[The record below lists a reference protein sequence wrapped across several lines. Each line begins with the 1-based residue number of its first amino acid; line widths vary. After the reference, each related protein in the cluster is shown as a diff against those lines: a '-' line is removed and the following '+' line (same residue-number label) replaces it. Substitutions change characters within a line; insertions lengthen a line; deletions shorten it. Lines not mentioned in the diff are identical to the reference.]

1 MERYGGN
8 VMKKLR
14 RSLALLLIAAILVNS
29 TDFSLLTVN
38 AEEQTATEGEAPS
51 GNNESSEE
59 QDAEAQSSE
68 TGNTEA
74 EGEDAAPPED
84 GSGDAAGPAEGQD
97 GSDGTVSQPGTGETG
112 DPAGQPGTG
121 ETDGS
126 AGQPA
131 DDGSEGTENSGSDGA
146 ENPPVSDEDQG
157 TNGEPGSGENP
168 DTPSDDGESEDAQDG
183 TSDADTPS
191 GEEQVPAV
199 PGAEQPVDP
208 DQVLPPANLAPSL
221 PGETDEETVPTIIG
235 VDFTDEDK
243 TAYVLNQTVPI
254 GAALDAVLLPETVIG
269 IVDAADGADGEEAAD
284 ETVELTVSEW
294 VITGPEGVTEF
305 DTSASEEDENVPKQ
319 GFYEF
324 APVLADLPEGYE
336 WSETVPGGYD
346 TWDEYLE
353 NWMKISV
360 TVGTENALNREEPEI
375 AAEGGEYTVSIAQ
388 IRRMSASDYL
398 TVSDIGSENAG
409 KYFAYYDVD
418 THELELLVE
427 DSTYIFTD
435 TDSMNLNIVFGESVE
450 KASLTF
456 NNVSL
461 GDMPDKPL
469 LDFTGVT
476 SANISFAGSDTV
488 FSNNNGTTAI
498 HIPAGTTVSASG
510 DVSITG
516 YGTDGVIDNEGTL
529 NIGGGNIAISG
540 GDKGGLINNGNT
552 GVLNIQNDSKF
563 TLAADRNVAA
573 VINGSMNV
581 GIGAVF
587 SATGNYSG
595 DFLQNVDA
603 DGVLIGY
610 FSTFASNKTLTLS
623 GAQTREIE
631 LGNNITVFATNLEPG
646 SYRISSTSGGRSSK
660 FIGKLGGEGED
671 TADFLVSGT
680 GITIYKDI
688 HEIFTPVFW
697 QAHAENVTFDSAV
710 LVTEVDTA
718 RYNGST
724 PNYGDQV
731 HKSYGFR
738 LTKVIGPDGQEISSD
753 QWSSAFSEGYEA
765 DNVWDQATEYAPNT
779 EDHEPGEKYT
789 ISISGLK
796 QGYTY
801 YFIPRIVTSAGVEEP
816 VAAYGEASDQGLEAN
831 DPVTNEQ
838 THIIEVKPFYLNM
851 PDTINFIYGEIAGN
865 VNDAN
870 VISSQHPSL
879 TMSKDSAGI
888 TAGTLIPADQQELG
902 IRGTFYVYRADQAV
916 TDAATLSSTD
926 WNAIW
931 DAGTYG
937 PSSQVRKAWI
947 TFLPDDLTRFG
958 LVSQEVT
965 VNVAKRPVT
974 VSSLGN
980 TEKVYDGN
988 NEINVVSIQAAP
1000 APVGN
1005 EEIKDCTSIQ
1015 NTFNSDGTV
1024 LSVSGGALTGYFAD
1038 ANAGDSKTITIR
1050 DLILTGDR
1058 SANYVIQAD
1067 AETSDEI
1074 TVEGGKITRRLITV
1088 KPKDVSIKT
1097 GQKEPDWELE
1107 LTDNT
1112 TLAETDNLADVM
1124 GTVVYTLNPAFPS
1137 FDESQQYQ
1145 PTSGY
1150 TISYTTSDSSS
1161 NYEITNKTGVLTIEQ
1176 DPAEGL
1182 YVVSPKADAST
1193 EDWNNTDVTIKAD
1206 PTEVNIYDQIRIGIQ
1221 DVDGNIDW
1229 DERGWQDSYMI
1240 SETTSGIIIQLKDSE
1255 TGAFTSWTTTAENL
1269 KIDKTAPWIEKVEYT
1284 DYEGSFIED
1293 AINFLTFGNYYK
1305 GKVTFTV
1312 TVKDNENGSGPQN
1325 LYYKTLDSEEYKT
1338 VSINKD
1344 NGTAAFSI
1352 DVAGIYEISLEIDDV
1367 AGNETSA
1374 VLKNEEEDLE
1384 SNKWIIDTD
1393 VPQITNVTVQAKD
1406 GSEQKVGKDGN
1417 EWYWDDVSVTVSIS
1431 DNEGLDILKRQKD
1444 AGEAEDVWDAK
1455 TGSPSKPVKNYLYT
1469 EAVTGNTEGTVY
1481 RYNVSDLAG
1490 NWADDESITENWK
1503 STDTI
1508 RIDKN
1513 DPVIGEI
1520 TMNPSGWVGAEG
1532 SVSLEFTVSD
1542 KGGGVHSVTY
1552 ARTVDALSQQI
1563 ADPDEKTIAAENI
1576 LDGKVNISGLTAAG
1590 TYTITVYDNAG
1601 RSVSQNVVLD
1611 RLDKGLPIISNVE
1624 GATEESWSSSAVTL
1638 TVTASDAPDAED
1650 SKASGLAAMAYSL
1663 DGSSWSKM
1671 EAWGNA
1677 GTHAITIRENGKHT
1691 VYIRVTDAAGN
1702 VSESGPYTVWIDT
1715 KKPDLTVS
1723 AKSGGTVYTPGTPT
1737 KNEVTFTL
1745 SAGGNISGLTYYVK
1759 VPGLT
1764 GEEWIPVEEFVEDH
1778 EGYSWDSNTNTLTVG
1793 ADIAE
1798 GSSFIVNDSFSFRA
1812 VSGSGLSDDEPFGN
1826 VQVTMTKLAAPV
1838 VELDPEGSGVSGWY
1852 NSNTGRLTVKV
1863 HAVEAEAGQAE
1874 VTTKY
1879 KYWRVGDAEPDDS
1892 TGTSLTGDIAEI
1904 IFDEDDSGE
1913 YTFKAWAEDTVDSES
1928 TDKTV
1933 TFMVDLNAPEIVS
1946 VTYKE
1951 VNNTG
1956 IAAALNKLTFGIFFN
1971 KGVQVTVVTEDGTN
1985 ESGID
1990 SLSYQIGGGGKKSA
2004 DKNGNQFTFTLDI
2017 DTEGI
2022 VSLELK
2028 DKAGNTASQNLGTDL
2043 GEEVGEEPVW
2053 LLENT
2058 PPEVGVLSGNGEA
2071 LTGNNAD
2078 SKWYISDVIVTAR
2091 VSDTGSGLK
2100 QIEYMLD
2107 GDASGTITGET
2118 DGEFSEE
2125 KTAEYAFSET
2135 MTQEGIHTVW
2145 VMATDNA
2152 GNKSEKKQAVVKID
2166 RTAPTIGT
2174 VTFDQTDWN
2183 TADGDWTND
2192 DYTARFTV
2200 QDLKGENAP
2209 EGTMTSDVAEV
2220 TWQREGD
2227 AAHTIS
2233 SDGNGNYEFTVEK
2246 NGSYTITAK
2255 DAAGNEEKY
2264 TFTVSNV
2271 DKLKPEL
2278 IGDSLN
2284 GGLYI
2289 TNPDP
2294 EEEQPYP
2301 DDVSVRVDVK
2311 DADETAEYGESGIDY
2326 ILYDWVASGSSENL
2340 DYREQ
2345 KWDDNNPDSHVVVMN
2360 ETGTFDLYVQVYDK
2374 AGNMLQLE
2382 KKGIRINNGKP
2393 ALEIT
2398 VTDAAGQSYE
2408 DGTWSNSEYIDYHL
2422 GLANNA
2428 EYKDVLLW
2436 AKLDTDES
2444 SDDREDLDSYFSI
2457 EEFAN
2462 KIGAQWIEATH
2473 ILRIHKEETISIRF
2487 AVTNSERG
2495 NLNPEPILTT
2505 KLDRTKPVNTD
2516 NQVLGDN
2523 SRNPMWYTGGQNN
2536 DKYPSI
2542 ELGKLTENDDPNKA
2556 PVSFRYKVWN
2566 VTAGETAE
2574 TAKTIT
2580 LTGSAETVTKLSNV
2594 IISDGKWGMEYWIQD
2609 EAGNESK
2616 HTTVSTAAGNEIWVD
2631 TTDASAVKIEV
2642 SSDQGILDTIF
2653 GIFAKDTVTV
2663 TVMASDAL
2671 SGLGTLKYEID
2682 TDAPATPKTGKVAF
2696 SNGAASFKI
2705 LADEANALYEKGI
2718 RIAVVD
2724 VAGNETDM
2732 EPVTYGTDDNKGKWT
2747 VESMPPELTLEV
2759 AASAPTGKDG
2769 WYNTPVTFTA
2779 TAKDKGGVGKIE
2791 LTRDGETDPAAAW
2804 QEAYKE
2810 GETKSEEV
2818 IITWNTANE
2827 PDSSVSGIQGI
2838 LTVLA
2843 SASDI
2848 AGNTVTGTE
2857 ADNTRITVR
2866 IDTEAPVIGDARMIS
2881 DNVQWT
2887 NQNRIYQFTLTDTT
2901 SGINEG
2907 EIRITGP
2914 SGTNPVA
2921 EKVDGQENTWQFEA
2935 EANGSYSIRVED
2947 MAGNTTEIEEFVTAK
2962 GIDKE
2967 KPENATVKIV
2977 PEAKEDDEW
2986 YNGEGTWV
2994 QVQITPP
3001 EPDGGSPITT
3011 WYQLTD
3017 ISSSDEVSQDP
3028 VEVITGDL
3036 ETQLINIPDG
3046 QWRVTVY
3053 TTDEAGNRCETDYTK
3068 ELKVDNTDPV
3078 IDTGSLRFTD
3088 SKGGLL
3094 EDLIHW
3100 LGFGNFYKDA
3110 VTVTMPISD
3119 AESGVKTLYW
3129 QIPGQAEQSKD
3140 VQGETEASITL
3151 KTELSYAEN
3160 GSVQVWLEDVA
3171 GNVSDKYELKKDADG
3186 SGKWILEGEAPTV
3199 TVEITGSP
3207 TQGEDGWYKTDVT
3220 LAGTARDS
3228 KSGLYEVKWID
3239 SVKETEDSE
3248 EETEETPVAKYSED
3262 DLVPNFNPVNSNI
3275 ILQDGIH
3282 SITLYAMDNATN
3294 VTSSA
3299 SETYKIDT
3307 KAPEVTVDGFQGDT
3321 PVNDEQNITI
3331 EVSDAT
3337 SGVKEGSLTIS
3348 YEKDG
3353 ETVNLV
3359 RGTDFTISEQLRKA
3373 EFKAKEDAVYTI
3385 SLSDNAGNVWTDK
3398 FRNHLVEYVQGNEI
3412 VTVNNVKAVN
3422 GERSSPWYN
3431 DVPEVVIKTP
3441 EEADIDVTTY
3451 YYLVR
3456 PTEMILGSDGNWTL
3470 DILGSRPMITYAQ
3483 DSQEVTFDSSLTPD
3497 RIKHF
3502 STTNAAQAS
3511 KTIETSEFK
3520 VNGAKQDGVWLLY
3533 IQTLDEAGNVS
3544 ENVSK
3549 YYIKIDR
3556 GDPVIGEPSV
3566 ENEDKWAS
3574 AKKVTFT
3581 ASDSWANN
3589 APENDSR
3596 HVSGISG
3603 TGHVTVT
3610 SPSGVKKEFDVVDNT
3625 FEYTAEE
3632 NGEYTIVVYDNIN
3645 AMEKDGNTPQEANEK
3660 ERKFTV
3666 SKIDKQAPVN
3676 AEVSTDPAAPN
3687 GNIVEGEESQHWYIG
3702 SWPTIVITAPE
3713 QPAGNAEG
3721 ESKITTHYEIIC
3733 NETAVTEGTG
3743 TIVPGTE
3750 KFEYAVN
3757 ADGKW
3762 EVTVYTED
3770 EAGNKCESETYI
3782 YYADKDAPVIDGEKI
3797 VITPVNEGNLA
3808 DIMNKLTFGIFFK
3821 EAVKIT
3827 VPVTEG
3833 VNESGIAGLEYQ
3845 LNGDEWKQASANS
3858 DGTYSF
3864 QINPEFKGTIR
3875 LKATDKAGN
3884 ESVEKT
3890 LTNDIVDGEADESTW
3905 VVDSAEPTISIST
3918 EDNPTEYGWY
3928 KETVQIQVNVDGGTS
3943 GVGEVTW
3950 TMKRNSEG
3958 AESQTNIYEANTTDG
3973 IKQRIEETVDV
3984 PQANNLEDGVY
3995 TVIFDAKDNALNEAD
4010 SVQEIYKIDR
4020 EEPVQ
4025 VADSLNVPEG
4035 WMQSKTVAFRL
4046 ADETSGI
4053 QKNSVTVILKGED
4066 GAQGENIQAA
4076 VSADQNDVI
4085 QSESDGLSEL
4095 AREYACSFT
4104 ALKNGTYLVSALD
4117 AAGNEYTAEI
4127 KVNQIDAVSPKAPV
4141 IRVAKNSTE
4150 DNNIQAWY
4158 NTEYPAVT
4166 GVKND
4171 TEDTDNN
4178 IAPVKTMYKM
4188 WNTDTEQEPD
4198 TAFELIAS
4206 GNDNEEATVDP
4217 PVAAEG
4223 RWKVVMWNV
4232 DAAGNKSAE
4241 TSAEFGV
4248 DTVKPTFRD
4257 ETEYPAGFLTEY
4269 DVKFILDDPQ
4279 KDGSENGGPSGV
4291 NLDSVQIK
4299 FQPVEGSEEIL
4310 SSTDYSYDEASGIYT
4325 IRAAQNGVY
4334 TVTAEDI
4341 AGNELGEQKITVD
4354 KISTE
4359 VPYNVNLEILG
4370 TKGSI
4375 DGQETGWYLYQAD
4388 IDGVLVRFTT
4398 NDPTNV
4404 GPTVHVDVRYKIWEE
4419 GTAEPDDKD
4428 AVSVTTLG
4436 PNQTV
4441 VLPVK
4446 DGGVWNIEYWTVSES
4461 GVECDARENIVVRY
4475 DPKAAVIE
4483 EEGIEYRTVNDT
4495 PAAKLINWLT
4505 FGTFF
4510 NEAVKVQ
4517 IPVSDEFSGA
4527 NRLSYRIPKSDGT
4540 YDEGNVR
4547 VKESGGRYYAE
4558 FTIPVE
4564 TKGQIRLILA
4574 DTAGNTT
4581 ELTMKS
4587 LATGEPT
4594 DWVIETSLPT
4604 AQSLKPS
4611 LNATG
4616 VAVMGEDALTE
4627 IELFFSERVVWKE
4640 GGQLTI
4646 STGEKT
4652 YTATMHEDEIPLI
4665 PDEGAAC
4672 TTSVPIERFVDEN
4685 GEPLKLEL
4693 NEIYTLVVK
4702 AGAFMDYATNENV
4715 EALLSAFQTG
4725 QELDPGE
4732 ETPLSDLGLE
4742 LSEGVTMFPAFDPET
4757 TGYTLIIGEEAMDGN
4772 HLAQDMVF
4780 SPILKGDAN
4789 IEEAVLTDMMG
4800 RELASYEIGADGS
4813 FTVPKEAI
4821 EEHKNY
4827 FIRMTASRYGIETV
4841 YNFLVS
4847 TSAYNEVITL
4857 ATSDMPAIEVDGL
4870 RNTVDV
4876 AEETV
4881 EGNKVVVQFV
4891 ASIPREET
4899 TAQQL
4904 DPIRAIAGD
4913 EKGYYSLDLAIN
4925 KFRSDGVSEELHELD
4940 MPVRITVELP
4950 DELLGKD
4957 TYEVYRNHEGAVD
4970 RLDCTLSADGKRLS
4984 FESDRFS
4991 FYTIAYTPYT
5001 PESTGDNGGSG
5012 GGTTTET
5019 VYVQV
5024 PGGTVT
5030 ETVYITSGGGRP
5042 GSGTVTTVPVTDGSA
5057 DTEEIPASSPR
5068 TDEEPDQTAETEEEE
5083 TKVTSQEDVL
5093 AGIPQGLALA
5103 DLACMVASMMLAEY
5117 SYCKQKKLRKIL
5129 GTIFAAALIILFF
5142 LTQPLEGLIAW
5153 TDRWTIFFVITAAV
5167 HAIVTVIP
5175 QRKDKDRDGEDGQDG
5190 AKPAE
5195 G

>member
-131 DDGSEGTENSGSDGA
+131 DDGSEGTENSGSAGA

-168 DTPSDDGESEDAQDG
+168 GTPSDDGESEDTQDG
-183 TSDADTPS
+183 TPDTPS

-199 PGAEQPVDP
+199 PGAEQPADP
-208 DQVLPPANLAPSL
+208 DQVLPPANLAPPL

-243 TAYVLNQTVPI
+243 AAYVLNQTVPI
-254 GAALDAVLLPETVIG
+254 GAALDAVLLPDTVMG

-294 VITGPEGVTEF
+294 VITGPEGATEF
-305 DTSASEEDENVPKQ
+305 DTSASEEDENLPKQ

-336 WSETVPGGYD
+336 WSETVPDGYD
-346 TWDEYLE
+346 TWEEYLE

-360 TVGTENALNREEPEI
+360 TVGAENALNKADPEI

-603 DGVLIGY
+603 DGILIGY

-631 LGNNITVFATNLEPG
+631 LGNFITVFATNLEPG

-680 GITIYKDI
+680 EITIYKDI

-753 QWSSAFSEGYEA
+753 QWASAFSKGYET
-765 DNVWDQATEYAPNT
+765 DNVWDQATEYDPNT
-779 EDHEPGEKYT
+779 VTHNPGEKYT
-789 ISISGLK
+789 IAISGLK
-796 QGYTY
+796 QGYIY

-851 PDTINFIYGEIAGN
+851 PDTINFTYGEIAGN
-865 VNDAN
+865 VNDAST
-870 VISSQHPSL
+870 ILSQHPSL

-888 TAGTLIPADQQELG
+888 EAGALIPADQQALG
-902 IRGTFYVYRADQAV
+902 ISGTFYVYRADQAV

-926 WNAIW
+926 WDDVW

-947 TFLPDDLTRFG
+947 TFRPDDLTRFG

-980 TEKVYDGN
+980 TKKVYDGN

-1005 EEIKDCTSIQ
+1005 EAIKDCAFIQ
-1015 NTFNSDGTV
+1015 NTFISDTTG
-1024 LSVSGGALTGYFAD
+1024 LSVSGDALTGYFAD
-1038 ANAGDSKTITIR
+1038 ANAGESKTITLR

-1074 TVEGGKITRRLITV
+1074 TVEGGKITRRPITV

-1097 GQKEPDWELE
+1097 GQNEPAWELE
-1107 LTDNT
+1107 LVAGT
-1112 TLAETDNLADVM
+1112 TLAATDNLASVM
-1124 GTVVYTLNPAFPS
+1124 GAVQYSLEPEFPAF
-1137 FDESQQYQ
+1137 DADQQYEK
-1145 PTSGY
+1145 TRSY
-1150 TISYTTSDSSS
+1150 EISYTAQNSSL
-1161 NYEITNKTGVLTIEQ
+1161 NYEITDKTGVLTIEQ

-1182 YVVSPKADAST
+1182 YVVSPKANEST
-1193 EDWNNTDVTIKAD
+1193 KNWNNLDVTIKTD
-1206 PTEVNIYDQIRIGIQ
+1206 PTGGNIYDQVRIGIQ

-1229 DERGWQDSYMI
+1229 DERGWQDSYTI

-1269 KIDKTAPWIEKVEYT
+1269 KIDKTAPQIGEVTYK
-1284 DYEGSFIED
+1284 DYDGNVIED

-1305 GKVTFTV
+1305 DKVTFTV
-1312 TVKDNENGSGPQN
+1312 TIRDNEDGSGPRN
-1325 LYYKTLDSEEYKT
+1325 LYYRTSSSGASTT
-1338 VSINKD
+1338 VPIKED
-1344 NGTAAFSI
+1344 GTAEFSI
-1352 DVAGIYEISLEIDDV
+1352 DAGTYEISLKIDDV

-1374 VLKNEEEDLE
+1374 VLRNKKGNLE
-1384 SNKWIIDTD
+1384 SNKWIIDTS
-1393 VPQITNVTVQAKD
+1393 VPQITGVTVRAQD
-1406 GSEQKVGKDGN
+1406 GSEQKDGKDGN
-1417 EWYWDDVSVTVSIS
+1417 KWYWDDVDVTVSIS
-1431 DNEGLDILKRQKD
+1431 DDEGLDILKRQKD
-1444 AGEAEDVWDAK
+1444 VGNAEDVWDAK
-1455 TGSPSKPVKNYLYT
+1455 TESPSEPVTSRLYT
-1469 EAVTGNTEGTVY
+1469 ETVAGNTDGTVY

-1490 NWADDESITENWK
+1490 NWTYDENATENWK
-1503 STDTI
+1503 STGTI

-1513 DPVIGEI
+1513 DPEI
-1520 TMNPSGWVGAEG
+1520 SAITVNPSGWVDAEG

-1542 KGGGVHSVTY
+1542 TGSGVHSVTY
-1552 ARTVDALSQQI
+1552 SRTVDALGSKI
-1563 ADPDEKTIAAENI
+1563 TDPNEETITADNI
-1576 LDGKVNISGLTAAG
+1576 QDGEVNISGLTAAG

-1601 RSVSQNVVLD
+1601 RSVSQDVALD
-1611 RLDKGLPIISNVE
+1611 RLDKGLPIISKVE
-1624 GATEESWSSSAVTL
+1624 DATGEKWSSSAVTL
-1638 TVTASDAPDAED
+1638 TVTASDAPDAEN
-1650 SKASGLAAMAYSL
+1650 SKASGLAAIEYSL
-1663 DGSSWSKM
+1663 DGSSWSKP
-1671 EAWGNA
+1671 EAWGSA
-1677 GTHAITIRENGKHT
+1677 GTHAITISENGKHT
-1691 VYIRVTDAAGN
+1691 VYIRVTDVAGN
-1702 VSESGPYTVWIDT
+1702 ISELSGPYNVWIDT
-1715 KKPDLTVS
+1715 EQPELTVS
-1723 AKSGGTVYTPGTPT
+1723 AESGGTEYTPGTPT

-1745 SAGGNISGLTYYVK
+1745 SAGENISGLTYYVK

-1764 GEEWIPVEEFVEDH
+1764 EDEWISVEDFVKKR
-1778 EGYSWDSNTNTLTVG
+1778 EGYTWDPDTNTLTVG
-1793 ADIAE
+1793 AGIAE
-1798 GSSFIVNDSFSFRA
+1798 GSSFIVNDSFSFQA
-1812 VSGSGLSDDEPFGN
+1812 ASGSGLLDDKEFGN

-1838 VELDPEGSGVSGWY
+1838 VELDPEDSGVSGWY
-1852 NSNTGRLTVKV
+1852 NSNTGGLTVKV
-1863 HAVEAEAGQAE
+1863 HAVGAETGQAE

-1879 KYWRVGDAEPDDS
+1879 KYWRAEETEPDDS

-1928 TDKTV
+1928 TPTTV
-1933 TFMVDLNAPEIVS
+1933 VFKVDLNAPKITR

-1951 VNNTG
+1951 VNNTD

-1971 KGVQVTVVTEDGTN
+1971 KGVQVTVITEDGTN

-1990 SLSYQIGGGGKKSA
+1990 SLSYQIGSGEKKSA
-2004 DKNGNQFTFTLDI
+2004 AKNGNQFTFALDI
-2017 DTEGI
+2017 GTEGI

-2028 DKAGNTASQNLGTDL
+2028 DEAGNTATQNLGTDL

-2053 LLENT
+2053 LLENKL
-2058 PPEVGVLSGNGEA
+2058 PEVGALSGNSEVLSEDPA
-2071 LTGNNAD
+2071 V
-2078 SKWYISDVIVTAR
+2078 SKWYTGDVTVTTQ
-2091 VSDTGSGLK
+2091 VSDADSGLQK
-2100 QIEYMLD
+2100 IAYMLD
-2107 GDASGTITGET
+2107 EDASGMITGGT

-2125 KTAEYAFSET
+2125 KTAEYSFSET

-2152 GNKSEKKQAVVKID
+2152 GNESEKKQAVVKID

-2183 TADGDWTND
+2183 TADGNWTND
-2192 DYTARFTV
+2192 NYTAHFTV

-2209 EGTMTSDVAEV
+2209 EGTVTSGVAEV

-2227 AAHTIS
+2227 VPQTIQT
-2233 SDGNGNYEFTVEK
+2233 DVNGNYEFTVEK

-2255 DAAGNEEKY
+2255 DAAGNEETY
-2264 TFTVSNV
+2264 TFAVNNV
-2271 DKLKPEL
+2271 DKLKPVL
-2278 IGDSLN
+2278 TGNSSND
-2284 GGLYI
+2284 GLFI

-2294 EEEQPYP
+2294 EEDQPYP

-2311 DADETAEYGESGIDY
+2311 DADETEENGKSGIDY

-2345 KWDDNNPDSHVVVMN
+2345 KWDDNDPNSHVVVMN

-2374 AGNMLQLE
+2374 AGNMRQLE
-2382 KKGIRINNGKP
+2382 KKGIQINNGKP
-2393 ALEIT
+2393 VLDIT
-2398 VTDAAGQSYE
+2398 VIDAASQPYK

-2428 EYKDVLLW
+2428 EYNDVLLW
-2436 AKLDTDES
+2436 AKVDTSE
-2444 SDDREDLDSYFSI
+2444 SDDDRNLSTYFSI
-2457 EEFAN
+2457 EIFAD
-2462 KIGAQWIEATH
+2462 KIGAKWIEGTH
-2473 ILRIHKEETISIRF
+2473 TLRIHKEGAISIRF
-2487 AVTNSERG
+2487 AVTNSANV
-2495 NLNPEPILTT
+2495 NLNQKPILTT
-2505 KLDRTKPVNTD
+2505 KLDRTKPENTD
-2516 NQVLGDN
+2516 NQVLGVN
-2523 SRNPMWYTGGQNN
+2523 SGNERWYTGGRNN

-2542 ELGKLTENDDPNKA
+2542 ELGKLKETADPNKA

-2566 VTAGETAE
+2566 TIDGENAE

-2580 LTGSAETVTKLSNV
+2580 STGSAEMVTNLSNV
-2594 IISDGKWGMEYWIQD
+2594 ITSDGKWGMEYWIQD
-2609 EAGNESK
+2609 EAGNESE
-2616 HTTVSTAAGNEIWVD
+2616 HTTVSTAAGEEIWVD
-2631 TTDASAVKIEV
+2631 TTDASTVKIVV
-2642 SSDQGILDTIF
+2642 SPDQGILDTIF

-2663 TVMASDAL
+2663 TVTASDAL

-2682 TDAPATPKTGKVAF
+2682 TDTPATPKTGTAAF

-2705 LADEANALYEKGI
+2705 FADEADALYEKGI
-2718 RIAVVD
+2718 RIAVAD

-2732 EPVTYGTDDNKGKWT
+2732 KPVTYGTRDNKGKWT

-2759 AASAPTGKDG
+2759 ADPIPTGEYG

-2779 TAKDKGGVGKIE
+2779 TAEDEGGVGKIE
-2791 LTRDGETDPAAAW
+2791 LKRDGETGPAAVW
-2804 QEAYKE
+2804 EETYEE
-2810 GETKSEEV
+2810 GRTKSKEV
-2818 IITWNTANE
+2818 TITWNTANE
-2827 PDSSVSGIQGI
+2827 SDSSVSDIQGI
-2838 LTVLA
+2838 LTVTA

-2857 ADNTRITVR
+2857 VDNTRMTVR
-2866 IDTEAPVIGDARMIS
+2866 IDTEAPVISAARMIS
-2881 DNVQWT
+2881 GDVKWT
-2887 NQNRIYQFTLTDTT
+2887 NQNRIYQFTLTDTI

-2907 EIRITGP
+2907 EIQITGP
-2914 SGTNPVA
+2914 SGTSPAA
-2921 EKVDGQENTWQFEA
+2921 EKVDGQENIWRFEA
-2935 EANGSYSIRVED
+2935 EANGAYSIRVKD
-2947 MAGNTTEIEEFVTAK
+2947 MAGNTTEIKEFVTAE

-2967 KPENATVKIV
+2967 KPENATVEIK
-2977 PEAKEDDEW
+2977 PEEKEDGEW
-2986 YNGEGTWV
+2986 YNGNDGVGNWA

-3001 EPDGGSPITT
+3001 VQVDGSPITT

-3017 ISSSDEVSQDP
+3017 ISSPDGASQDP
-3028 VEVITGDL
+3028 VKVITGDL
-3036 ETQLINIPDG
+3036 KTQLIDIPDG

-3078 IDTGSLRFTD
+3078 IDTEKLKFTD

-3119 AESGVKTLYW
+3119 AGSGVKTLYW
-3129 QIPGQAEQSKD
+3129 QIGQEEKSKD
-3140 VQGETEASITL
+3140 VQGKTKVSITL
-3151 KTELSYAEN
+3151 ETELSYAEN

-3171 GNVSDKYELKKDADG
+3171 GNVSGKYELKKDADG

-3199 TVEITGSP
+3199 TVSITGNPS
-3207 TQGEDGWYKTDVT
+3207 QGENLWYTDEVT
-3220 LAGTARDS
+3220 LAGTAQDS
-3228 KSGLYEVKWID
+3228 KSGLYEVKWVD
-3239 SVKETEDSE
+3239 TVKETEDSE
-3248 EETEETPVAKYSED
+3248 EETVETSVEKYSED
-3262 DLVPNFNPVNSNI
+3262 DPVPNLKPVNSNI

-3294 VTSSA
+3294 ETSPTPV
-3299 SETYKIDT
+3299 TYKIDT

-3321 PVNDEQNITI
+3321 PVNDEQDITI

-3337 SGVKEGSLTIS
+3337 SGVKEYSLTIS

-3353 ETVNLV
+3353 ETVYLE
-3359 RGTDFTISEQLRKA
+3359 RETDFTISEELKKA
-3373 EFKAKEDAVYTI
+3373 KFKAKEDAVYTI
-3385 SLSDNAGNVWTDK
+3385 SLSDNAGNVWTGT
-3398 FRNHLVEYVQGNEI
+3398 FRNHLVEDVQGDEI
-3412 VTVNNVKAVN
+3412 VTVNNVKAKN

-3456 PTEMILGSDGNWTL
+3456 PTEMIAASDGNQTL
-3470 DILGSRPMITYAQ
+3470 DILGSRPMITYDK
-3483 DSQEVTFDSSLTPD
+3483 DSGSVTFDSELQEERVRNFGT
-3497 RIKHF
+3497 I
-3502 STTNAAQAS
+3502 NASQAS
-3511 KTIETSEFK
+3511 QMVAEADFM
-3520 VNGAKQDGVWLLY
+3520 VNDQEQDGVWLLY

-3556 GDPVIGEPSV
+3556 GAPEIGEPSI
-3566 ENEDKWAS
+3566 EKKDKWAS

-3589 APENDSR
+3589 APNDSR

-3603 TGHVTVT
+3603 TGHVTVI
-3610 SPSGVKKEFDVVDNT
+3610 SPSGATKEFDVVDNK

-3632 NGEYTIVVYDNIN
+3632 NGDYIIVVYDNIN
-3645 AMEKDGNTPQEANEK
+3645 AMEKDGKTPQEANEK

-3666 SKIDKQAPVN
+3666 SKIDKQAPGN

-3687 GNIVEGEESQHWYIG
+3687 GNIVEGEESQCWYIE

-3713 QPAGNAEG
+3713 QPVDNAEG
-3721 ESKITTHYEIIC
+3721 ESKITTHYEITC
-3733 NETAVTEGTG
+3733 NGTAAADGTG

-3782 YYADKDAPVIDGEKI
+3782 YYADKDAPVIDVGNIK
-3797 VITPVNEGNLA
+3797 ITPVNEGSLA

-3845 LNGDEWKQASANS
+3845 LNGDEWKQASVNS

-3905 VVDSAEPTISIST
+3905 VVDSVEPTISIST
-3918 EDNPTEYGWY
+3918 EDTPTEYGWY

-3950 TMKRNSEG
+3950 TMERNSEG
-3958 AESQTNIYEANTTDG
+3958 AESQTNIYDANTTDG
-3973 IKQRIEETVDV
+3973 IKQRIEKTVDV
-3984 PQANNLEDGVY
+3984 PQADNLEDGVY
-3995 TVIFDAKDNALNEAD
+3995 TVIFNAKDNALNKAD

-4085 QSESDGLSEL
+4085 QSESYGLSEL
-4095 AREYACSFT
+4095 AREYACSFI

-4127 KVNQIDAVSPKAPV
+4127 KVNQIDAVSPEAPV

-4241 TSAEFGV
+4241 TTAEFGV
-4248 DTVKPTFRD
+4248 DTVKPTFTD
-4257 ETEYPAGFLTEY
+4257 KTDYPAGFLTEY
-4269 DVKFILDDPQ
+4269 DVKFTLEDPQ
-4279 KDGSENGGPSGV
+4279 KGGSENGGPSGV
-4291 NLDSVQIK
+4291 NRDSVQIRFK
-4299 FQPVEGSEEIL
+4299 PVEGSEEIL

-4325 IRAAQNGVY
+4325 IRATRNGVY
-4334 TVTAEDI
+4334 TITAEDI
-4341 AGNELGEQKITVD
+4341 AGNELGEQQITVD

-4359 VPYNVNLEILG
+4359 DPYNVNLEILG
-4370 TKGSI
+4370 TKGNI

-4419 GTAEPDDKD
+4419 GTAEPDDAD

-4436 PNQTV
+4436 PDQTV
-4441 VLPVK
+4441 ELPVK

-4461 GVECDARENIVVRY
+4461 GVECDARKNIVVRY

-4702 AGAFMDYATNENV
+4702 AGAFMDYATNENK

-4904 DPIRAIAGD
+4904 DPIRAVAGD

-5175 QRKDKDRDGEDGQDG
+5175 QRKDKDGDGEDGQDG
-5190 AKPAE
+5190 AKPVE

>member
-1 MERYGGN
+1 
-8 VMKKLR
+8 MKKLR

-157 TNGEPGSGENP
+157 TNGEQGSGENP

-221 PGETDEETVPTIIG
+221 PEETDEETVPTIIG

-243 TAYVLNQTVPI
+243 AAYVLNQTVPI

-284 ETVELTVSEW
+284 ETVELTVLEW

-305 DTSASEEDENVPKQ
+305 DTSASEEDENLPKQ

-360 TVGTENALNREEPEI
+360 TVGAENALNKADPEI
-375 AAEGGEYTVSIAQ
+375 AAAGGEYTVSISQ
-388 IRRMSASDYL
+388 ILRMETGYL
-398 TVSDIGSENAG
+398 TVPETDPENAG
-409 KYFAYYDVD
+409 KYFAYYNAEMEKL
-418 THELELLVE
+418 TLLV
-427 DSTYIFTD
+427 DNSTYVFTD
-435 TDSMNLNIVFGESVE
+435 TNTANLGIVFGEDVDNT
-450 KASLTF
+450 SLKF
-456 NNVSL
+456 NGVSL
-461 GDMPDKPL
+461 EDSRSSGEPL
-469 LDFTGVT
+469 LNFDGVQ
-476 SANISFAGSDTV
+476 
-488 FSNNNGTTAI
+488 
-498 HIPAGTTVSASG
+498 SASVSFDGSITTFTNINEASAIYIPKGTEVSVSG
-510 DVSITG
+510 DISVTG
-516 YGTDGVIDNEGTL
+516 YGKEGVICNEGTL
-529 NIGGGNIAISG
+529 NIVSGNISISG
-540 GDKGGLINNGNT
+540 GDDGGLINNRNSGI
-552 GVLNIQNDSKF
+552 LNIQNDSDL
-563 TLAADRNVAA
+563 TLLADRGVAA
-573 VINGSMNV
+573 I
-581 GIGAVF
+581 IGGTMSVNNNAVF
-587 SATGNYSG
+587 SATGNGSD
-595 DFLQNVDA
+595 DFLQNVNA
-603 DGVLIGY
+603 EKVIVGY
-610 FSTFASNKTLTLS
+610 FTRSVPNRTLTLS
-623 GAQTREIE
+623 GMETREIE
-631 LGNNITVFATNLEPG
+631 LGGTTTVFATNLEPG
-646 SYRISSTSGGRSSK
+646 SYRISSTSEGRSSK
-660 FIGKLGGEGED
+660 FIGKLDGAGDD
-671 TADFLVSGT
+671 TADFIVQET

-738 LTKVIGPDGQEISSD
+738 LTKVIGSDGQEISSD
-753 QWSSAFSEGYEA
+753 QWASAFSKGYET
-765 DNVWDQATEYAPNT
+765 DNVWDQATEYDPNT
-779 EDHEPGEKYT
+779 EEHNPEEKYT
-789 ISISGLK
+789 IAISGLK

-816 VAAYGEASDQGLEAN
+816 VAAYGEGSDQGLEAN

-851 PDTINFIYGEIAGN
+851 PDTINFTYGEIAGN

-879 TMSKDSAGI
+879 TMSKDSANI
-888 TAGTLIPADQQELG
+888 AAGTLIPADQQALG
-902 IRGTFYVYRADQAV
+902 ISGTFYVYRADQAV

-926 WNAIW
+926 WDDVW

-947 TFLPDDLTRFG
+947 TFRPDDLTRFG

-974 VSSLGN
+974 VFSLGK

-1005 EEIKDCTSIQ
+1005 EEIGGCTSIQ
-1015 NTFNSDGTV
+1015 NTFNSDGTG
-1024 LSVSGGALTGYFAD
+1024 LSVSGDVLTGYFED

-1050 DLILTGDR
+1050 DLILTGNR
-1058 SANYVIQAD
+1058 FANYVIQAD

-1074 TVEGGKITRRLITV
+1074 TVEGGKIARRPITV

-1097 GQKEPDWELE
+1097 GQKEPNWELE

-1112 TLAETDNLADVM
+1112 TLATTDNLADVM

-1145 PTSGY
+1145 PTSDY
-1150 TISYTTSDSSS
+1150 TISYTTSGSSS
-1161 NYEITNKTGVLTIEQ
+1161 NYEITDKRGVLTIKQ
-1176 DPAEGL
+1176 DLAEGL
-1182 YVVSPKADAST
+1182 YVVSPKAVAST

-1206 PTEVNIYDQIRIGIQ
+1206 PTESNIYDQVRIGILDADGSIVW
-1221 DVDGNIDW
+1221 DV
-1229 DERGWQDSYMI
+1229 RGWQNSYTI
-1240 SETTSGIIIQLKDSE
+1240 SETTAGIIIQLKDSE

-1269 KIDKTAPWIEKVEYT
+1269 KIDKTAPWIEKVKYT
-1284 DYEGSFIED
+1284 DYKGSFIED

-1305 GKVTFTV
+1305 GRVIFTV
-1312 TVKDNENGSGPQN
+1312 TVKDNEDGSGPRN
-1325 LYYKTLDSEEYKT
+1325 LYYKTSSSDKYIP
-1338 VSINKD
+1338 VAIGD
-1344 NGTAAFSI
+1344 DGTAEFSL
-1352 DVAGIYEISLEIDDV
+1352 DVAGTYEISLKIDDV

-1374 VLKNEEEDLE
+1374 VLKNKDGDLG
-1384 SNKWIIDTD
+1384 SSKWIIDTN
-1393 VPQITNVTVQAKD
+1393 VPQITGVTVQAQD
-1406 GSEQKVGKDGN
+1406 RSEQKDGKDGN
-1417 EWYWDDVSVTVSIS
+1417 KWYWDDVDVTVSIL

-1444 AGEAEDVWDAK
+1444 AGNAEDVWDAK
-1455 TGSPSKPVKNYLYT
+1455 KGSPSKPVKNYLYT
-1469 EAVTGNTEGTVY
+1469 EAVTGNTKGTVY

-1490 NWADDESITENWK
+1490 NWTYDESITENWK

-1532 SVSLEFTVSD
+1532 SVSLEFTVGDTGS
-1542 KGGGVHSVTY
+1542 GVHSVTY
-1552 ARTVDALSQQI
+1552 SRTVDALGQGI
-1563 ADPDEKTIAAENI
+1563 AEPDEKTIAAENI
-1576 LDGKVNISGLTAAG
+1576 RDGKVVISDLTAAG
-1590 TYTITVYDNAG
+1590 TYTITVYDKAG
-1601 RSVSQNVVLD
+1601 RSASSTVEIDN
-1611 RLDKGLPIISNVE
+1611 LDKDLPVISNVE
-1624 GATEESWSSSAVTL
+1624 GATGAKWNSSAVTL
-1638 TVTASDAPDAED
+1638 TVTASDAPDAGD
-1650 SKASGLAAMAYSL
+1650 SKASGLATIAYSL
-1663 DGSSWSKM
+1663 DGSSWSKP
-1671 EAWGNA
+1671 EAWGSA

-1691 VYIRVTDAAGN
+1691 VYIRVTDAAEN
-1702 VSESGPYTVWIDT
+1702 VSESGSYTVWIDT
-1715 KKPDLTVS
+1715 EKPELTVS
-1723 AKSGGTVYTPGTPT
+1723 AESGGVAYMPGIPT
-1737 KNEVTFTL
+1737 KNEVVFTL
-1745 SAGGNISGLTYYVK
+1745 SAGENTSGLTYYVK

-1764 GEEWIPVEEFVEDH
+1764 GEDWISVEDFVKAR
-1778 EGYSWDSNTNTLTVG
+1778 EGYTWDSNTNTLTVG

-1879 KYWRVGDAEPDDS
+1879 KYWRAEETEPDDS
-1892 TGTSLTGDIAEI
+1892 TGTSLTGNIAEI

-1951 VNNTG
+1951 VNNTD
-1956 IAAALNKLTFGIFFN
+1956 IAEALNKLTFGIFFN

-1990 SLSYQIGGGGKKSA
+1990 SLSYRINGEEEITANKS
-2004 DKNGNQFTFTLDI
+2004 NNQFTFTLDI
-2017 DTEGI
+2017 GTEGI
-2022 VSLELK
+2022 VSLKLK
-2028 DKAGNTASQNLGTDL
+2028 DEAGNTASQNLGTDL
-2043 GEEVGEEPVW
+2043 GEEVGKEPVW

-2058 PPEVGVLSGNGEA
+2058 PPEVGVLFGNDEELSEDPA
-2071 LTGNNAD
+2071 A
-2078 SKWYISDVIVTAR
+2078 SKWYTGDVTVTTQ
-2091 VSDTGSGLK
+2091 VSDADSGLQK
-2100 QIEYMLD
+2100 IEYVLD

-2125 KTAEYAFSET
+2125 KTEEYAFSET
-2135 MTQEGIHTVW
+2135 MTQEGVHMVW

-2152 GNKSEKKQAVVKID
+2152 GNESANKQAVVKID

-2174 VTFDQTDWN
+2174 VTFDQTNWS

-2192 DYTARFTV
+2192 GYTARFTV

-2209 EGTMTSDVAEV
+2209 EGTVTSDVAKV

-2227 AAHTIS
+2227 VPQTIQT
-2233 SDGNGNYEFTVEK
+2233 DGNGNYEFTVEK

-2255 DAAGNEEKY
+2255 DAAGNEETY

-2271 DKLKPEL
+2271 DKLGPVL
-2278 IGDSLN
+2278 TGDSSN
-2284 GGLYI
+2284 DGLYI
-2289 TNPDP
+2289 TNPAP
-2294 EEEQPYP
+2294 EEGQPYP
-2301 DDVSVRVDVK
+2301 DDVRVRVDVK
-2311 DADETAEYGESGIDY
+2311 DADATEEYGKSGIDH
-2326 ILYDWVASGSSENL
+2326 IRYDWVASGSVESPN
-2340 DYREQ
+2340 YRRQE
-2345 KWDDNNPDSHVVVMN
+2345 WDDNPNSHVVVMD
-2360 ETGTFDLYVQVYDK
+2360 ETGMFDLYVQVYDK
-2374 AGNMLQLE
+2374 AGNMRQL
-2382 KKGIRINNGKP
+2382 KKESIRINNGKP
-2393 ALEIT
+2393 ALDIT
-2398 VTDAAGQSYE
+2398 VTDAAGQPYE

-2428 EYKDVLLW
+2428 EYEDVLLW

-2462 KIGAQWIEATH
+2462 KIGADWIEETH
-2473 ILRIHKEETISIRF
+2473 TLRIRKEKAISIRF
-2487 AVTNSERG
+2487 AVTNSENG

-2542 ELGKLTENDDPNKA
+2542 ELGILKETADPNKA

-2566 VTAGETAE
+2566 TIDGGTAE

-2580 LTGSAETVTKLSNV
+2580 LKGSAETVTVLSNV
-2594 IISDGKWGMEYWIQD
+2594 ITRDGKWGMEYWIQD
-2609 EAGNESK
+2609 EAGNESE
-2616 HTTVSTAAGNEIWVD
+2616 HTTVSTAAGEEIWVD
-2631 TTDASAVKIEV
+2631 TTDASTVKIVV
-2642 SSDQGILDTIF
+2642 SPDQSILDTIF

-2663 TVMASDAL
+2663 TVTASDAL

-2682 TDAPATPKTGKVAF
+2682 TDTPENPKTGTAVF

-2705 LADEANALYEKGI
+2705 HADETNALYEKGI

-2732 EPVTYGTDDNKGKWT
+2732 EPVTYGTRDNKGKWT

-2827 PDSSVSGIQGI
+2827 SNPSVSDIQGK
-2838 LTVLA
+2838 LTVTA

-2857 ADNTRITVR
+2857 EAGTKMTVQ

-2901 SGINEG
+2901 SDINEK

-2967 KPENATVKIV
+2967 KPENATVEIEPVEKG
-2977 PEAKEDDEW
+2977 EGEW

-2994 QVQITPP
+2994 QVQIEPP
-3001 EPDGGSPITT
+3001 EQDDGSPITT

-3017 ISSSDEVSQDP
+3017 ISSSDGVSHDP

-3053 TTDEAGNRCETDYTK
+3053 TTDDAGNCCESAWEKD
-3068 ELKVDNTDPV
+3068 LKVDNTDPV

-3610 SPSGVKKEFDVVDNT
+3610 SPSGATKEFDVVDNK

-3632 NGEYTIVVYDNIN
+3632 NGDYIIVVYDNIN
-3645 AMEKDGNTPQEANEK
+3645 AMEKDGKTPQEANEK

-3666 SKIDKQAPVN
+3666 SKIDKQAPDN
-3676 AEVSTDPAAPN
+3676 AKVSTDPAAPN
-3687 GNIVEGEESQHWYIG
+3687 GNIVEGEESQCWYIE

-3713 QPAGNAEG
+3713 QPVDNAEN
-3721 ESKITTHYEIIC
+3721 ESKITTHYEITC
-3733 NETAVTEGTG
+3733 NGTTAADGTG

-3770 EAGNKCESETYI
+3770 EAGNKCERETYI

-3918 EDNPTEYGWY
+3918 EDRPTEYGWY
-3928 KETVQIQVNVDGGTS
+3928 NKAVQVKVNVDGGTS

-3950 TMKRNSEG
+3950 TMERNSED
-3958 AESQTNIYEANTTDG
+3958 AEPQTNIYDANTTDG
-3973 IKQRIEETVDV
+3973 IKQTIEDTVDV
-3984 PQANNLEDGVY
+3984 PQADNLEDGVY
-3995 TVIFDAKDNALNEAD
+3995 TVIFNAKDNALNEAD
-4010 SVQEIYKIDR
+4010 SVQEIYQIDR
-4020 EEPVQ
+4020 EKPVQ
-4025 VADSLNVPEG
+4025 VANSLNVPKG

-4085 QSESDGLSEL
+4085 QFESDGLSEL

-4127 KVNQIDAVSPKAPV
+4127 EVNQIDAVSPEAPV
-4141 IRVAKNSTE
+4141 IRVAENSTE

-4178 IAPVKTMYKM
+4178 IAPVTTMYKM

-4198 TAFELIAS
+4198 TASELIAS

-4241 TSAEFGV
+4241 TTAEFGV
-4248 DTVKPTFRD
+4248 DTVKPTFTD
-4257 ETEYPAGFLTEY
+4257 ETDYPAGFLTEY
-4269 DVKFILDDPQ
+4269 DVKFTLEDLQ
-4279 KDGSENGGPSGV
+4279 KGGSENGGPSGV
-4291 NLDSVQIK
+4291 NRDSVQIRFK
-4299 FQPVEGSEEIL
+4299 PVEGSEEIL

-4334 TVTAEDI
+4334 TITAGDI
-4341 AGNELGEQKITVD
+4341 AGNELGEQQITVD

-4359 VPYNVNLEILG
+4359 APYNVKLEILG

-4419 GTAEPDDKD
+4419 GTAEPGDAD

-4441 VLPVK
+4441 ELLVK

-4527 NRLSYRIPKSDGT
+4527 SRLSYRIPKSDGT

-4904 DPIRAIAGD
+4904 DPIRAVAGD

-5175 QRKDKDRDGEDGQDG
+5175 QRKDKDGDGEDGQDG

>member
-1 MERYGGN
+1 
-8 VMKKLR
+8 MKKLR

-284 ETVELTVSEW
+284 ETIELTVSEW

-305 DTSASEEDENVPKQ
+305 DTSASEEDENLPKQ

-336 WSETVPGGYD
+336 WSETVPDGYD
-346 TWDEYLE
+346 TWEEYLE

-360 TVGTENALNREEPEI
+360 TVGTENALNKADPEI
-375 AAEGGEYTVSIAQ
+375 AVAGEFTIDITELSL
-388 IRRMSASDYL
+388 METGYL
-398 TVSDIGSENAG
+398 TVTDAG
-409 KYFAYYDVD
+409 DNYGKAFARWDAG
-418 THELELLVE
+418 TKKLTLLV
-427 DSTYIFTD
+427 D
-435 TDSMNLNIVFGESVE
+435 ESE
-450 KASLTF
+450 YTF
-456 NNVSL
+456 KGNRPQDINVCFEQQ
-461 GDMPDKPL
+461 MQ
-469 LDFTGVT
+469 
-476 SANISFAGSDTV
+476 SANINLNGVSFQNFYNAEPVIDFTNVLSALVSVSGKSTITAPAMGSAIKVPSGSNISINAGADLTIS
-488 FSNNNGTTAI
+488 SIGTAAAI
-498 HIPAGTTVSASG
+498 DNDGTLNFTGGSTTVSGIST
-510 DVSITG
+510 SL
-516 YGTDGVIDNEGTL
+516 IDNSGVV
-529 NIGGGNIAISG
+529 NIQGESSVTFSPTSGKAISG
-540 GDKGGLINNGNT
+540 GNMQVDDTATMIASGLSSPIIDNT
-552 GVLNIQNDSKF
+552 TTS
-563 TLAADRNVAA
+563 
-573 VINGSMNV
+573 
-581 GIGAVF
+581 
-587 SATGNYSG
+587 
-595 DFLQNVDA
+595 
-603 DGVLIGY
+603 GVLIGVMQGGL
-610 FSTFASNKTLTLS
+610 TNKTLTVS
-623 GAQTREIE
+623 GGDVAKEITFT
-631 LGNNITVFATNLEPG
+631 GTITTFAISLPNG
-646 SYRISSTSGGRSSK
+646 SYSITSRADNRTSKYVGTNGDIVDTSTYVVN
-660 FIGKLGGEGED
+660 GE
-671 TADFLVSGT
+671 LVT
-680 GITIYKDI
+680 YTNIKEIYS
-688 HEIFTPVFW
+688 PVFW
-697 QAHAENVTFDSAV
+697 QAHAEGVTFDSAV
-710 LVTEVDTA
+710 LVSEVDTKHYLA
-718 RYNGST
+718 GGSVVNAGSQNHTWQGFQLIRVEDPEGNNLETSEWSGAFENGGYHE
-724 PNYGDQV
+724 NNIYGNNV
-731 HKSYGFR
+731 SYVPG
-738 LTKVIGPDGQEISSD
+738 T
-753 QWSSAFSEGYEA
+753 
-765 DNVWDQATEYAPNT
+765 DNAGTAY
-779 EDHEPGEKYT
+779 KYT
-789 ISISGLK
+789 ITGLK

-801 YFIPRIVTSAGVEEP
+801 YFIPRIVTTAGVETPILEP
-816 VAAYGEASDQGLEAN
+816 GETEGGLAEIDN
-831 DPVTNEQ
+831 VTG
-838 THIIEVKPFYLNM
+838 TDDRTIVVKPFYLNM
-851 PDTINFIYGEIAGN
+851 PDTINFTYGEIAGD

-879 TMSKDSAGI
+879 TMFKDSDSI
-888 TAGTLIPADQQELG
+888 EAGTLIPADQQALG
-902 IRGTFYVYRADQAV
+902 INGTFYVYRADQAV
-916 TDAATLSSTD
+916 TDADELSSTD

-937 PSSQVRKAWI
+937 PSSQVWKAWI
-947 TFLPDDLTRFG
+947 TFRPDDLTRFG

-974 VSSLGN
+974 VSSLEK

-988 NEINVVSIQAAP
+988 NEINVVFIQAAP

-1005 EEIKDCTSIQ
+1005 EAIKDCASIQ
-1015 NTFNSDGTV
+1015 NTFNSDGTG
-1024 LSVSGGALTGYFAD
+1024 LSVSGDALTGYFAD
-1038 ANAGDSKTITIR
+1038 ANAGDSKTITLR

-1074 TVEGGKITRRLITV
+1074 TVEGGKITRRSITV

-1097 GQKEPDWELE
+1097 GQKEPNWELE

-1137 FDESQQYQ
+1137 FDESQRYQ
-1145 PTSGY
+1145 PTSDY

-1182 YVVSPKADAST
+1182 YVVSPKANEST
-1193 EDWNNTDVTIKAD
+1193 KNWNNSDVTIKTD
-1206 PTEVNIYDQIRIGIQ
+1206 PTGGNIYDQVRIGIQ

-1229 DERGWQDSYMI
+1229 DERGWRDSYMI

-1269 KIDKTAPWIEKVEYT
+1269 KIDKMPPQIEEVTYK
-1284 DYEGSFIED
+1284 DYAGNFIED

-1312 TVKDNENGSGPQN
+1312 TVKDNEDGSGPRN
-1325 LYYKTLDSEEYKT
+1325 LYYKTSSSDDEYIP
-1338 VSINKD
+1338 VAIGD
-1344 NGTAAFSI
+1344 DGTAEFSL
-1352 DVAGIYEISLEIDDV
+1352 DVAGTYEISLKIDDV
-1367 AGNETSA
+1367 AGKETIA
-1374 VLKNEEEDLE
+1374 VLKNEDGDLG
-1384 SNKWIIDTD
+1384 SSKWIIDTN
-1393 VPQITNVTVQAKD
+1393 VPQITGVTVQAQD
-1406 GSEQKVGKDGN
+1406 GSGQKDGKDGN

-1455 TGSPSKPVKNYLYT
+1455 TESPSEPIENHSYT
-1469 EAVTGNTEGTVY
+1469 ETVAGNTDGTVY

-1490 NWADDESITENWK
+1490 NWTYDENITENWT
-1503 STDTI
+1503 STGII

-1513 DPVIGEI
+1513 NPEISTI

-1532 SVSLEFTVSD
+1532 SVSLEFTVGDTGS
-1542 KGGGVHSVTY
+1542 GVHSVTY
-1552 ARTVDALSQQI
+1552 SRTVDALGQGI
-1563 ADPDEKTIAAENI
+1563 AEPDEKTIAAENI
-1576 LDGKVNISGLTAAG
+1576 RDGKVVISDLTAAG
-1590 TYTITVYDNAG
+1590 TYTITVYDKAG
-1601 RSVSQNVVLD
+1601 RSASSTVEIDN
-1611 RLDKGLPIISNVE
+1611 LDKDLPVISNVE
-1624 GATEESWSSSAVTL
+1624 GATGEKWNSSAVTL
-1638 TVTASDAPDAED
+1638 TVTASDAPDAGD
-1650 SKASGLAAMAYSL
+1650 SKASGLATIAYSL
-1663 DGSSWSKM
+1663 DGSSWSKE

-1677 GTHAITIRENGKHT
+1677 GTHAFTIGENGKHT
-1691 VYIRVTDAAGN
+1691 VYIRVTDTAGN
-1702 VSESGPYTVWIDT
+1702 ISVLSGPYTVWIDT
-1715 KKPDLTVS
+1715 EQPELTVS
-1723 AKSGGTVYTPGTPT
+1723 AESGGTKYTPGTPT

-1745 SAGGNISGLTYYVK
+1745 SAGENISGLTYYVK

-1764 GEEWIPVEEFVEDH
+1764 EDEWISVEDFVKDR
-1778 EGYSWDSNTNTLTVG
+1778 EGYTWDSNTNTLTVG

-1951 VNNTG
+1951 VNNTD
-1956 IAAALNKLTFGIFFN
+1956 IAEALNKLTFGIFFN

-1990 SLSYQIGGGGKKSA
+1990 SLSYRINGEEEITANKS
-2004 DKNGNQFTFTLDI
+2004 NNQFTFTLNI
-2017 DTEGI
+2017 GTEGI
-2022 VSLELK
+2022 VSLKLK
-2028 DKAGNTASQNLGTDL
+2028 DEAGNTTSQNLGTDL
-2043 GEEVGEEPVW
+2043 GEEVGKEPVW

-2058 PPEVGVLSGNGEA
+2058 PPEVGVLFGNDEELSEDPA
-2071 LTGNNAD
+2071 A
-2078 SKWYISDVIVTAR
+2078 SKWYSGDVTVTTQ
-2091 VSDTGSGLK
+2091 VSDADSGLQK
-2100 QIEYMLD
+2100 IEYVLD

-2125 KTAEYAFSET
+2125 KTEEYAFSET
-2135 MTQEGIHTVW
+2135 MTQEGVHMVW

-2152 GNKSEKKQAVVKID
+2152 GNESANKQAVVKID

-2174 VTFDQTDWN
+2174 VTFDQTNWS

-2209 EGTMTSDVAEV
+2209 EGTVTSDIAKV

-2227 AAHTIS
+2227 VPQTIQT
-2233 SDGNGNYEFTVEK
+2233 DGNGNYEFTVEK

-2255 DAAGNEEKY
+2255 DAAGNEETY

-2271 DKLKPEL
+2271 DKLGPVL
-2278 IGDSLN
+2278 TGDSSN
-2284 GGLYI
+2284 DGLYI
-2289 TNPDP
+2289 TNPAP
-2294 EEEQPYP
+2294 EEGQPYP
-2301 DDVSVRVDVK
+2301 DDVRVRVDVK
-2311 DADETAEYGESGIDY
+2311 DADATEEYGKSGIDH
-2326 ILYDWVASGSSENL
+2326 IRYDWVASGSVESPN
-2340 DYREQ
+2340 YRRQE
-2345 KWDDNNPDSHVVVMN
+2345 WDDNPNSHVVVMD
-2360 ETGTFDLYVQVYDK
+2360 ETGMFDLYVQVYDK
-2374 AGNMLQLE
+2374 AGNMLQL
-2382 KKGIRINNGKP
+2382 KKESIRINNGKP
-2393 ALEIT
+2393 ALDIT
-2398 VTDAAGQSYE
+2398 VTDAAGQPYE

-2428 EYKDVLLW
+2428 EYEDVLLW

-2462 KIGAQWIEATH
+2462 KIGADWIEETH
-2473 ILRIHKEETISIRF
+2473 TLRIRKEKAISIRF
-2487 AVTNSERG
+2487 AVTNSENG

-2542 ELGKLTENDDPNKA
+2542 ELGILKETADPNKA

-2566 VTAGETAE
+2566 TIDGENAETAE
-2574 TAKTIT
+2574 TIT
-2580 LTGSAETVTKLSNV
+2580 LTGSAETVTELSNV
-2594 IISDGKWGMEYWIQD
+2594 ITSDGKWGMEYWIQD
-2609 EAGNESK
+2609 EAGNESE
-2616 HTTVSTAAGNEIWVD
+2616 HTTVSTAVRNEIWVD

-2642 SSDQGILDTIF
+2642 SPDQGILDTIF

-2663 TVMASDAL
+2663 KVTASDAL

-2682 TDAPATPKTGKVAF
+2682 TDTPATPKTERVAF

-2718 RIAVVD
+2718 RIAVAD
-2724 VAGNETDM
+2724 VAGNETDI
-2732 EPVTYGTDDNKGKWT
+2732 EPVTYGTDVNNGKWT
-2747 VESMPPELTLEV
+2747 VESMPPGLTLAV
-2759 AASAPTGKDG
+2759 ADPIPTGEHG
-2769 WYNTPVTFTA
+2769 WYKTPVIFTA
-2779 TAKDKGGVGKIE
+2779 TAEDEGGVGKIE
-2791 LTRDGETDPAAAW
+2791 LKRDGETDP
-2804 QEAYKE
+2804 EAVWEETYKK
-2810 GETKSEEV
+2810 GGTKSKEV
-2818 IITWNTANE
+2818 RITWNTANE
-2827 PDSSVSGIQGI
+2827 SNPSVSDIQGI
-2838 LTVLA
+2838 LTVTA

-2857 ADNTRITVR
+2857 VDNTRMTVR
-2866 IDTEAPVIGDARMIS
+2866 IDTEAPVISAAQMIS
-2881 DNVQWT
+2881 GDVKWT
-2887 NQNRIYQFTLTDTT
+2887 NQNRIYQFTLTDIT
-2901 SGINEG
+2901 SGINEEG
-2907 EIRITGP
+2907 IQITGP
-2914 SGTNPVA
+2914 SGTSPAA
-2921 EKVDGQENTWQFEA
+2921 EKVDGRDNTWQFEA
-2935 EANGSYSIRVED
+2935 EANGAYSIRVMD
-2947 MAGNTTEIEEFVTAK
+2947 MAGNTTEIEKFVTAE

-2967 KPENATVKIV
+2967 KPVNATVKIV

-3456 PTEMILGSDGNWTL
+3456 PTEMILGSDGNKTL
-3470 DILGSRPMITYAQ
+3470 DILGSRSMITYAQ

-3556 GDPVIGEPSV
+3556 GDPEIGKPSI

-3610 SPSGVKKEFDVVDNT
+3610 SPSGATKEFDVVDNK

-3632 NGEYTIVVYDNIN
+3632 NGDYIIVVYDNIN
-3645 AMEKDGNTPQEANEK
+3645 AMEKDGKTPQEANEK

-3666 SKIDKQAPVN
+3666 SKIDKQAPDN
-3676 AEVSTDPAAPN
+3676 AKVSTDPAAPN
-3687 GNIVEGEESQHWYIG
+3687 GNIVEGEESQCWYIE

-3713 QPAGNAEG
+3713 QPVDNAEN
-3721 ESKITTHYEIIC
+3721 ESKITTHYEITC
-3733 NETAVTEGTG
+3733 NGTTAADGTG

-3770 EAGNKCESETYI
+3770 EAGNKCERETYI

-3918 EDNPTEYGWY
+3918 EDTPTEYRWY
-3928 KETVQIQVNVDGGTS
+3928 KETVQIQVKVDGGTS

-3950 TMKRNSEG
+3950 TMERNSEG
-3958 AESQTNIYEANTTDG
+3958 VESQTNIYKANTTDG
-3973 IKQRIEETVDV
+3973 IKQTIEEIVDV
-3984 PQANNLEDGVY
+3984 PQANNLKDGVY
-3995 TVIFDAKDNALNEAD
+3995 TVIFNAKDNALNEAD
-4010 SVQEIYKIDR
+4010 SVQEIYQIDR
-4020 EEPVQ
+4020 EKPVQ
-4025 VADSLNVPEG
+4025 VANSLNVPKG
-4035 WMQSKTVAFRL
+4035 WMKSKTVAFRL

-4066 GAQGENIQAA
+4066 GAQGENIQVA

-4085 QSESDGLSEL
+4085 QSEADGPSEL
-4095 AREYACSFT
+4095 AREYACSFI

-4127 KVNQIDAVSPKAPV
+4127 KVNQIDAVSPEAPV

-4248 DTVKPTFRD
+4248 DTVKPTFTD
-4257 ETEYPAGFLTEY
+4257 KTEYPAGFLTEY
-4269 DVKFILDDPQ
+4269 DVKFTLEDPQ
-4279 KDGSENGGPSGV
+4279 KGGSENGGPSGV
-4291 NLDSVQIK
+4291 NRDSVQIRFK
-4299 FQPVEGSEEIL
+4299 PVEGSEEIL
-4310 SSTDYSYDEASGIYT
+4310 SSTDYSYDEASGIYI
-4325 IRAAQNGVY
+4325 IRATRNGVY
-4334 TVTAEDI
+4334 TITAGDI
-4341 AGNELGEQKITVD
+4341 AGNELGEKQITVD

-4370 TKGSI
+4370 TKGNI

-4398 NDPTNV
+4398 SDPTNV

-4419 GTAEPDDKD
+4419 GTAEPGDAD

-4436 PNQTV
+4436 PNRTV
-4441 VLPVK
+4441 ELPVK

-4461 GVECDARENIVVRY
+4461 GVECDARKNIVVRY

-4527 NRLSYRIPKSDGT
+4527 NWLSYRIPKSDGT

-4627 IELFFSERVVWKE
+4627 IELSFSERVVWKE

-4665 PDEGAAC
+4665 PDEEKLC
-4672 TTSVPIERFVDEN
+4672 TASVPIERFVDEN

-4702 AGAFMDYATNENV
+4702 AGAFMDYATNENE

-4732 ETPLSDLGLE
+4732 ETPLSNLGLE

-4857 ATSDMPAIEVDGL
+4857 ATSDMSAIEVDGL

-4904 DPIRAIAGD
+4904 DPIRAVAGD

-5057 DTEEIPASSPR
+5057 DTEEIPASSPK

-5175 QRKDKDRDGEDGQDG
+5175 QRKDKDGDGEDGQDG

>member
-1 MERYGGN
+1 
-8 VMKKLR
+8 MKKLR

-59 QDAEAQSSE
+59 QNAEAQSSE

-74 EGEDAAPPED
+74 EGEDAVPPTED

-168 DTPSDDGESEDAQDG
+168 GTPSDDGESEDAQDG
-183 TSDADTPS
+183 TPDADTPS

-199 PGAEQPVDP
+199 PGAEQPADP

-243 TAYVLNQTVPI
+243 AAYVQNQTVPI
-254 GAALDAVLLPETVIG
+254 GAALDAVRLPGTVIG

-294 VITGPEGVTEF
+294 VITGPEGATKF

-360 TVGTENALNREEPEI
+360 TVGAENALNKAEPEI
-375 AAEGGEYTVSIAQ
+375 AVAGEFTIDITELSL
-388 IRRMSASDYL
+388 METGYL
-398 TVSDIGSENAG
+398 TVTDAGDNYGKAFARWDAGTKKLTLLVDESEYTFKGNRPQDINVCFEQQMQSVDINLNGISFQNYVNAEPVIDFTNVLSASVSVSGKNTITAVNGCAVKVPSGSNVSINAG
-409 KYFAYYDVD
+409 TDL
-418 THELELLVE
+418 TI
-427 DSTYIFTD
+427 STIGAAAID
-435 TDSMNLNIVFGESVE
+435 NDGRLN
-450 KASLTF
+450 
-456 NNVSL
+456 
-461 GDMPDKPL
+461 
-469 LDFTGVT
+469 FTG
-476 SANISFAGSDTV
+476 GS
-488 FSNNNGTTAI
+488 
-498 HIPAGTTVSASG
+498 TTVSG
-510 DVSITG
+510 ILT
-516 YGTDGVIDNEGTL
+516 TLIDNSGVV
-529 NIGGGNIAISG
+529 NIQGESSVTFSPTSGKAISG
-540 GDKGGLINNGNT
+540 GSMQVADTATMIASGTSSPIIDGTTTSGVLMGVMQGGLT
-552 GVLNIQNDSKF
+552 
-563 TLAADRNVAA
+563 
-573 VINGSMNV
+573 
-581 GIGAVF
+581 
-587 SATGNYSG
+587 
-595 DFLQNVDA
+595 
-603 DGVLIGY
+603 
-610 FSTFASNKTLTLS
+610 NKTLTVS
-623 GAQTREIE
+623 GGDVAKEI
-631 LGNNITVFATNLEPG
+631 TFAGTIRTFAISLPNG
-646 SYRISSTSGGRSSK
+646 SYSITSRADNRTSKYVGTNGDIVDTSTYVVND
-660 FIGKLGGEGED
+660 E
-671 TADFLVSGT
+671 LVT
-680 GITIYKDI
+680 YTNIKEIYS
-688 HEIFTPVFW
+688 PVFW
-697 QAHAENVTFDSAV
+697 QAHAEGVTFDSAV
-710 LVTEVDTA
+710 LVSEVDTKHYLA
-718 RYNGST
+718 GGSVVNAGSQNHTWQGFQLIRVEDPEGNNLETSEWSEAFENGGYHE
-724 PNYGDQV
+724 NNIYGNNV
-731 HKSYGFR
+731 SYVPG
-738 LTKVIGPDGQEISSD
+738 T
-753 QWSSAFSEGYEA
+753 
-765 DNVWDQATEYAPNT
+765 DNAGTAY
-779 EDHEPGEKYT
+779 KYT
-789 ISISGLK
+789 ITGLK

-801 YFIPRIVTSAGVEEP
+801 YFIPRIVTTAGVETPILEP
-816 VAAYGEASDQGLEAN
+816 GETEGGLAEI
-831 DPVTNEQ
+831 DKVTG
-838 THIIEVKPFYLNM
+838 TDDRTIVVKPFYLNM
-851 PDTINFIYGEIAGN
+851 PDTINFTYGEIAGD

-888 TAGTLIPADQQELG
+888 EAGTLIPVDQQALG
-902 IRGTFYVYRADQAV
+902 ISGTFYVYRAEQAV

-926 WNAIW
+926 WDDVW

-937 PSSQVRKAWI
+937 PESEEKAWI
-947 TFLPDDLTRFG
+947 TFRPDDLTRFG

-1005 EEIKDCTSIQ
+1005 EAIKDCASIQ
-1015 NTFNSDGTV
+1015 NTFISDTTG
-1024 LSVSGGALTGYFAD
+1024 LSVSGDALTGYFAD
-1038 ANAGDSKTITIR
+1038 ANAGESKTITLR

-1058 SANYVIQAD
+1058 SENYEIQAD
-1067 AETSDEI
+1067 AGTSDEI
-1074 TVEGGKITRRLITV
+1074 TVEGGKITKRQITV

-1097 GQKEPDWELE
+1097 GQNEPNWELE

-1112 TLAETDNLADVM
+1112 TLAETDNLANVM
-1124 GTVVYTLNPAFPS
+1124 GTVEYSLAPGFPT
-1137 FDESQQYQ
+1137 FDESTQYQ
-1145 PTSGY
+1145 SSSNY
-1150 TISYTTSDSSS
+1150 TISYTASGGSS
-1161 NYEITNKTGVLTIEQ
+1161 NYDVTNQTGVLTIEQ
-1176 DPAEGL
+1176 DSAEEL
-1182 YVVSPKADAST
+1182 YVISPKADATT
-1193 EDWNNTDVTIKAD
+1193 ENWNNTDVTIKAD
-1206 PTEVNIYDQIRIGIQ
+1206 PADDNIYDQVRIGIQ
-1221 DVDGNIDW
+1221 DADGSIVW
-1229 DERGWQDSYMI
+1229 DERGWQSSYTI

-1255 TGAFTSWTTTAENL
+1255 TEAFTSWTTTAENL
-1269 KIDKTAPWIEKVEYT
+1269 NIDKTVPQIDKVTYT
-1284 DYEGSFIED
+1284 DYDGNVIED

-1312 TVKDNENGSGPQN
+1312 TVKDNENGSGPRN
-1325 LYYKTLDSEEYKT
+1325 LYYKTSSSNDYTSVAIEE
-1338 VSINKD
+1338 D
-1344 NGTAAFSI
+1344 GTATFSI
-1352 DVAGIYEISLEIDDV
+1352 DAGTYEISLKIDDV

-1374 VLKNEEEDLE
+1374 VLKNKEGDLE
-1384 SNKWIIDTD
+1384 SSKWIIDTT
-1393 VPQITNVTVQAKD
+1393 VPQITSVTVQAQDESGQKD
-1406 GSEQKVGKDGN
+1406 GKDGN
-1417 EWYWDDVSVTVSIS
+1417 EWYWDDVDVTVSIS

-1444 AGEAEDVWDAK
+1444 AGNAEDVWDAK
-1455 TGSPSKPVKNYLYT
+1455 TESPSEPVTSRLYT
-1469 EAVTGNTEGTVY
+1469 ETVAGNTDGTVY

-1490 NWADDESITENWK
+1490 NWTYDENATENWK
-1503 STDTI
+1503 STGTI

-1513 DPVIGEI
+1513 DPEI
-1520 TMNPSGWVGAEG
+1520 SAITVNPSGWVDAEG

-1542 KGGGVHSVTY
+1542 TGSGVHSVTY
-1552 ARTVDALSQQI
+1552 SRTVDALGSKI
-1563 ADPDEKTIAAENI
+1563 TDPNEETITADNI
-1576 LDGKVNISGLTAAG
+1576 QDGEVNISGLTAAG

-1601 RSVSQNVVLD
+1601 RSVSQDVALD
-1611 RLDKGLPIISNVE
+1611 RLDKGLPIISKVE
-1624 GATEESWSSSAVTL
+1624 DATGEKWSSSAVTL
-1638 TVTASDAPDAED
+1638 TVTASDAPDAEN
-1650 SKASGLAAMAYSL
+1650 SKASGLATIAYSL
-1663 DGSSWSKM
+1663 DSSSWSKE

-1677 GTHAITIRENGKHT
+1677 GTHAFTIGENGKHT

-1715 KKPDLTVS
+1715 KKPELTVS
-1723 AKSGGTVYTPGTPT
+1723 AESGGTVYTPGTPT

-1745 SAGGNISGLTYYVK
+1745 SAGENISGLTYYVK

-1764 GEEWIPVEEFVEDH
+1764 GEEWISVEDFVKER
-1778 EGYSWDSNTNTLTVG
+1778 EGYTWDPNTNTLTVG
-1793 ADIAE
+1793 AGIAE

-1812 VSGSGLSDDEPFGN
+1812 VSGSDLSDDEPFGN
-1826 VQVTMTKLAAPV
+1826 VQVTMTKLAAPEV
-1838 VELDPEGSGVSGWY
+1838 KLNPEAPGVSGWY
-1852 NSNTGRLTVKV
+1852 NSDTGKLTVKV

-1879 KYWRVGDAEPDDS
+1879 KYWRAGETEPDDS
-1892 TGTSLTGDIAEI
+1892 TGTPLTDDIVEI
-1904 IFDEDDSGE
+1904 IFDKDDSGE

-1928 TDKTV
+1928 TSATV
-1933 TFMVDLNAPEIVS
+1933 EFKVDLNAPKIAS

-1956 IAAALNKLTFGIFFN
+1956 VAAALNKLTFGIFFN

-1990 SLSYQIGGGGKKSA
+1990 SLNYRINGEEEITANKS
-2004 DKNGNQFTFTLDI
+2004 NNQFTFTLNI
-2017 DTEGI
+2017 GTEGI
-2022 VSLELK
+2022 VLLELK
-2028 DKAGNTASQNLGTDL
+2028 DEAGNTTSQNLGTDL
-2043 GEEVGEEPVW
+2043 GEEVGKEPVW

-2058 PPEVGVLSGNGEA
+2058 PPKVGVLSGNGEVLSEDPA
-2071 LTGNNAD
+2071 V
-2078 SKWYISDVIVTAR
+2078 SKWYTGDVTVTTQ
-2091 VSDTGSGLK
+2091 VSDADSGLQK
-2100 QIEYMLD
+2100 IAYMLD
-2107 GDASGTITGET
+2107 EDASGMITGGT

-2125 KTAEYAFSET
+2125 KTAEYSFSET

-2152 GNKSEKKQAVVKID
+2152 GNESEKKQAVVKID

-2192 DYTARFTV
+2192 DYTAHFTV

-2209 EGTMTSDVAEV
+2209 EGTMTSGVAEV

-2227 AAHTIS
+2227 AAHIIS
-2233 SDGNGNYEFTVEK
+2233 SDGNGNYEFAVEK

-2255 DAAGNEEKY
+2255 DVAGNEKTH
-2264 TFTVSNV
+2264 TFIVSNV
-2271 DKLKPEL
+2271 DKLKPVL
-2278 IGDSLN
+2278 TGNSSND
-2284 GGLYI
+2284 GLFI

-2294 EEEQPYP
+2294 EEDQPYP

-2311 DADETAEYGESGIDY
+2311 DADETEENGKSGIDY

-2345 KWDDNNPDSHVVVMN
+2345 KWDDNDQDSHVVVMN

-2408 DGTWSNSEYIDYHL
+2408 DGTWSNSKYIDYHL

-2428 EYKDVLLW
+2428 EYNDVLLW
-2436 AKLDTDES
+2436 AKVDTSES

-2457 EEFAN
+2457 KEFAN

-2473 ILRIHKEETISIRF
+2473 ILRIHKEGAISIRF

-2542 ELGKLTENDDPNKA
+2542 ELGILKETADPNKA

-2566 VTAGETAE
+2566 ITAGETAE

-2580 LTGSAETVTKLSNV
+2580 LTGSAETVTVLSNV
-2594 IISDGKWGMEYWIQD
+2594 ITRDGKWGMEYWIQD
-2609 EAGNESK
+2609 EAGNESE

-2642 SSDQGILDTIF
+2642 SSDQGILGTIF

-2663 TVMASDAL
+2663 TVTASDAL

-2682 TDAPATPKTGKVAF
+2682 TDTPENPKTGTAAF

-2705 LADEANALYEKGI
+2705 HADETNALYEKGI

-2724 VAGNETDM
+2724 VAGNETDI
-2732 EPVTYGTDDNKGKWT
+2732 EPVTYGTGDNNGKWT
-2747 VESMPPELTLEV
+2747 VESMPPELTLAV
-2759 AASAPTGKDG
+2759 ADPTPTGENG
-2769 WYNTPVTFTA
+2769 WYKTPVIFTA
-2779 TAKDKGGVGKIE
+2779 TAKDEGGVGKIE
-2791 LTRDGETDPAAAW
+2791 LKRDGETGPAAVW
-2804 QEAYKE
+2804 EETYEK
-2810 GETKSEEV
+2810 GRTKSKEV
-2818 IITWNTANE
+2818 TITWNTANE
-2827 PDSSVSGIQGI
+2827 SDSSVSDIQGI
-2838 LTVLA
+2838 LTVTA
-2843 SASDI
+2843 SADDI

-2857 ADNTRITVR
+2857 DAGTKITVQ
-2866 IDTEAPVIGDARMIS
+2866 IDTEDPVVGDAHMIS
-2881 DNVQWT
+2881 DDAEWT

-2901 SGINEG
+2901 SDINED

-2914 SGTNPVA
+2914 SGTNPAA
-2921 EKVDGQENTWQFEA
+2921 EKVDGQDNTWQFEA
-2935 EANGSYSIRVED
+2935 EANGAYSIQVKD
-2947 MAGNTTEIEEFVTAK
+2947 MAGNTTEIKEFVTAK

-2967 KPENATVKIV
+2967 KPENATVEIEPVEKG
-2977 PEAKEDDEW
+2977 EGEW

-2994 QVQITPP
+2994 QVQIEPP
-3001 EPDGGSPITT
+3001 EQDDGSPITT

-3017 ISSSDEVSQDP
+3017 ISSSDGVSLDP

-3666 SKIDKQAPVN
+3666 SKIDKQAPGN

-4141 IRVAKNSTE
+4141 IRVAENSTE

-4672 TTSVPIERFVDEN
+4672 ITSVPIERFVDEN

-4702 AGAFMDYATNENV
+4702 AGAFMDYATNENE

-4732 ETPLSDLGLE
+4732 ETPLSNLGLE

-4904 DPIRAIAGD
+4904 DPIRAVAGD

-5175 QRKDKDRDGEDGQDG
+5175 QRKDKDGDGEDGQDG